1 MKRLLC
7 AYRNASLRVKLSLLV
22 TAVLLTVLIA
32 CQVALYFYVAENV
45 ERQARSAADVT
56 LTQAQTYMDAK
67 LRNVVERLFYIRLDP
82 SFEGALTDYLL
93 SDKPSA
99 QGVAMTLLS
108 PCLSLHKVTEPL
120 ISSIFL
126 YTPKSSFTDMGV
138 STEQEYRFEA
148 SVLWRQAE
156 ESESY
161 VIWGEVQKDEIF
173 ITHREVL
180 PVMYRFSVDGYGGDC
195 VLLANIDKARLTAYL
210 HDIVPD
216 DGSDMLL
223 VDGRGRLVT
232 QAGGAAAAAL
242 AEDYGAL
249 HAVLETEG
257 FTETAAQGGKYLTA
271 HRALANAPWQRGL
284 SSIGKTYSGPA
295 AEHPQCVFCRQSC
308 CGAGA
313 SRGADPYRPQR
324 NTAAFASV
332 AAYAQCGRE
341 KRLAGL

>member
-1 MKRLLC
+1 
-7 AYRNASLRVKLSLLV
+7 
-22 TAVLLTVLIA
+22 
-32 CQVALYFYVAENV
+32 
-45 ERQARSAADVT
+45 
-56 LTQAQTYMDAK
+56 MDAK

-180 PVMYRFSVDGYGGDC
+180 PVMYRF
-195 VLLANIDKARLTAYL
+195 
-210 HDIVPD
+210 P
-216 DGSDMLL
+216 
-223 VDGRGRLVT
+223 
-232 QAGGAAAAAL
+232 
-242 AEDYGAL
+242 
-249 HAVLETEG
+249 
-257 FTETAAQGGKYLTA
+257 
-271 HRALANAPWQRGL
+271 
-284 SSIGKTYSGPA
+284 
-295 AEHPQCVFCRQSC
+295 
-308 CGAGA
+308 
-313 SRGADPYRPQR
+313 
-324 NTAAFASV
+324 
-332 AAYAQCGRE
+332 
-341 KRLAGL
+341 

>member
-1 MKRLLC
+1 M
-7 AYRNASLRVKLSLLV
+7 
-22 TAVLLTVLIA
+22 
-32 CQVALYFYVAENV
+32 
-45 ERQARSAADVT
+45 
-56 LTQAQTYMDAK
+56 
-67 LRNVVERLFYIRLDP
+67 
-82 SFEGALTDYLL
+82 TDYLL

-216 DGSDMLL
+216 DGSDTPL

-232 QAGGAAAAAL
+232 QGGRRGWPPRL
-242 AEDYGAL
+242 RKTTGRCMRCL
-249 HAVLETEG
+249 KPKVL
-257 FTETAAQGGKYLTA
+257 QKPQRKGGSISTA
-271 HRALANAPWQRGL
+271 HRALANAPWHVVYLQSEKHILGQLQNIRN
-284 SSIGKTYSGPA
+284 
-295 AEHPQCVFCRQSC
+295 VFFAVSLAV
-308 CGAGA
+308 GAGA

>member
-271 HRALANAPWQRGL
+271 HRALANAPWHVVYLQSEKHILGQLQNIRNVFFAVSLAVVLVLLVALTRIVHSVTQPLSRLSQRM
-284 SSIGKTYSGPA
+284 
-295 AEHPQCVFCRQSC
+295 R
-308 CGAGA
+308 
-313 SRGADPYRPQR
+313 
-324 NTAAFASV
+324 SV
-332 AAYAQCGRE
+332 DV
-341 KRLAGL
+341 KND